1 MTMKEH
7 ASNDSSSA
15 AKQVLSAFYITQ
27 FLLFV
32 ISAVALWWQ
41 GKSLEHLFSFHDIH
55 MWVWGIGAGGLIL
68 AIDAV
73 LMACVPES
81 WLDDGGLNQL
91 LFENRSR
98 VHVLVIAVIAA
109 VSEEMFFRG
118 VLQEWLGIWMTSVVF
133 VLLHTRY
140 LKKWLLV
147 AVVFAISAGLGW
159 LTECFGNITPAV
171 IAHGLVDFVSGL
183 FIRHKAKS
191 GRKLKT

>member
-7 ASNDSSSA
+7 GSNDSSST

-27 FLLFV
+27 FLLFA

-41 GKSLEHLFSFHDIH
+41 GKSPEHLFSFHDIH

-68 AIDAV
+68 AVDAV

-81 WLDDGGLNQL
+81 WMDDGGLNQL

-98 VHVLVIAVIAA
+98 VHVLMIAVIAA

>member
-1 MTMKEH
+1 MKEH
-7 ASNDSSSA
+7 GSNDSSST

-27 FLLFV
+27 FLLFA

-41 GKSLEHLFSFHDIH
+41 GKSPEHLFSFHDIH

-68 AIDAV
+68 AVDAV

-81 WLDDGGLNQL
+81 WMDDGGLNQL

-98 VHVLVIAVIAA
+98 VHVLVIALIAA